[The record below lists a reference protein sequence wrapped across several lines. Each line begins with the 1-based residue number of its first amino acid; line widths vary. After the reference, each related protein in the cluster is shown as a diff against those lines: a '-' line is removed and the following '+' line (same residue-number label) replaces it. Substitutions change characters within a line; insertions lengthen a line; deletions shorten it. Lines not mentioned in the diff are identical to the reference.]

1 MNPLLEST
9 KEQRLKQR
17 QKVKNYQIFCNV
29 LAPILAII
37 AIIVIWQLVVTKNNV
52 PAWKFPAAS
61 AVFSSMVLD
70 FKSYLPHIWRTFS
83 TILVGWTCACVI
95 GVLLAGI
102 ICNFP
107 LVGTALTPYLNLL
120 CTLPIIT
127 MVPMMYVFMGV
138 GRKVI
143 IIAVILQSF
152 AIVNLNS
159 VTGFLNVPLV
169 RQELMTSLR
178 ATRLQ
183 TFFRCILPSALPSVF
198 TGMRLSAIFATTTCI
213 SSELCGSM
221 VGLGAK
227 IITAKQFMDS
237 SGIFASIFFI
247 AIIGIFFYL
256 LISVLEAKIVTWKD

>member
-1 MNPLLEST
+1 MNPLLEAT
-9 KEQRLKQR
+9 REQRKQQR
-17 QKVKNYQIFCNV
+17 KKQKRYQVFCNV
-29 LAPILAII
+29 FAPILAII
-37 AIIVIWQLVVTKNNV
+37 LIIAAWQLIVTKNNV
-52 PAWKFPAAS
+52 PAWKFPSAS

-70 FKSYLPHIWRTFS
+70 FESYLPHIWRTFS
-83 TILVGWTCACVI
+83 TILIGWVCACVI

-107 LVGTALTPYLNLL
+107 LVGVTLTPYLNLL

-159 VTGFLNVPLV
+159 VTGFLNVPV
-169 RQELMTSLR
+169 IRRELMTSLR

-183 TFFRCILPSALPSVF
+183 TFFRCILPSALPYVF

-221 VGLGAK
+221 IGLGAK
-227 IITAKQFMDS
+227 IITAKQFMQS
-237 SGIFASIFFI
+237 NVIFASIFFI
-247 AIIGIFFYL
+247 AMIGIFFYL
-256 LISVLEAKIVTWKD
+256 LISVLESKIITWKD